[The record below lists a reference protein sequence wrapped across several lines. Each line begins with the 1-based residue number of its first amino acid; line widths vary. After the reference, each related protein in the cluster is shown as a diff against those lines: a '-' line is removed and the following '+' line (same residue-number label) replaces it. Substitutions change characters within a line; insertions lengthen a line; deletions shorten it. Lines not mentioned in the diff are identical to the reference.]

1 MDSTFHT
8 HLLIEIMQEPLPKYF
23 WSLITLHLCI
33 WAKSFPSPW
42 PSTKFLM
49 TACCCHSGPQSIF
62 SILACAYHQPFKP
75 KLFMIWWSCHPDGRG
90 QELDFILMQ
99 FSNIF
104 IFFFIFSLATSQY
117 LTFHSELL
125 GHSSTQTQWKS
136 SVAMIKWSSWSQLE
150 LLSGRPWPQ
159 N

>member
-23 WSLITLHLCI
+23 WSLITLQELCAFEPSHFHHLGLQPNFSWQHVAVTLALSQFSPFWHVHI
-33 WAKSFPSPW
+33 TSLSNQSF
-42 PSTKFLM
+42 
-49 TACCCHSGPQSIF
+49 
-62 SILACAYHQPFKP
+62 
-75 KLFMIWWSCHPDGRG
+75 SCHPDGRG